1 MTPQAGGMLAK
12 AVSDAG
18 AFGMLGFDEDESEHA
33 IGSQL
38 ALVAANKATVFGI
51 GLVAW
56 VLEKRSA
63 LLDLAINARPKLISV
78 SFGDISPYVERIHA
92 AGILIA
98 SQVQSRETARR
109 ALDAGVDVLIAQ
121 GAEAGGHTGIVGTLP
136 LLQLILEMTG
146 KPVVAAGGIA
156 TGRGFAA
163 VLAAGAAGAW
173 VGTPFLLATESRTA
187 RKAQSVLIAAD
198 ETQTVYTSVF
208 DRVQAKGW
216 TSEFRGRSLK
226 NAFADRWD
234 GHEEELLRTPAAIA
248 EFEDARKT
256 SDYSKAHI
264 YAGQSVGVLNR
275 TSSAAEIVARLESE
289 AILRLQASKCLLYE
303 T

>member
-1 MTPQAGGMLAK
+1 
-12 AVSDAG
+12 
-18 AFGMLGFDEDESEHA
+18 MLGFDEDESEHA

-78 SFGDISPYVERIHA
+78 SFGDINPYVERIHA

-275 TSSAAEIVARLESE
+275 TSSAAEIVARLERE

>member
-1 MTPQAGGMLAK
+1 
-12 AVSDAG
+12 
-18 AFGMLGFDEDESEHA
+18 MLGFDEDESEHA